1 MKVPELLEESHIGP
15 SLDLLPSEILSRV
28 LNLLPRCLD
37 YYLVSKRFFGLIGIY
52 HKKAYAKRVLDRT
65 GMASVMVL
73 HQMEMAW
80 GRVCCTA
87 LACLYQNEWDTG
99 APRLFYI
106 RKSIKNG
113 DSDLNI
119 IRKMQTLYPNPESP
133 EWRHILN
140 CTMDYISFFEQEW
153 TQGVESGLLL
163 RYSERMDIGTFHL
176 FLSLPTGPH
185 VFRCKPI
192 GNQSTA
198 GRHGSGRIV
207 LWDAS
212 KFGTCSCCGKLLV
225 RLQVCADCRVSQYCS
240 KNCQQKDWED
250 HKLLCKELAFLPQ
263 LPVVE
268 DDDEEERDA

>member
-1 MKVPELLEESHIGP
+1 MNLPELLQDSHIGP
-15 SLDLLPSEILSRV
+15 SLDLLPSEILSKV
-28 LNLLPRCLD
+28 LNLLPRSLD

-52 HKKAYAKRVLDRT
+52 HKKAYAKRVLQRT
-65 GMASVMVL
+65 GMASVIEL

-87 LACLYQNEWDTG
+87 LACLYRNEWDTG

-106 RKSIKNG
+106 PPSISNG

-119 IRKMQTLYPNPESP
+119 IRKMQSQYPNPESQ
-133 EWRHILN
+133 EWRSILD
-140 CTMDYISFFEQEW
+140 CTMDYNSFFEQER
-153 TQGVESGLLL
+153 TQGVDLGLLL

-185 VFRCKPI
+185 LFRCKPI
-192 GNQSTA
+192 GSQSTTD
-198 GRHGSGRIV
+198 RHGSGRIV

-212 KFGTCSCCGKLLV
+212 KFGTCSCCGKLLI

-240 KNCQQKDWED
+240 KSCQQRDWEE
-250 HKLLCKELAFLPQ
+250 HKPLCKELAFSPLLP
-263 LPVVE
+263 LVE
-268 DDDEEERDA
+268 EDEEEEGDA